1 MAGTNG
7 GTVSKYPTVLVYDR
21 RRKYTARN
29 MTPIKHSIP
38 PHIRHQITYFRTP
51 GGWGT
56 AKKNKK
62 NSRIK
67 LYAKYKSIDR
77 ENYKKLGESRKTLSI
92 KKIKFLQPKKKKL
105 FEFFE

>member
-38 PHIRHQITYFRTP
+38 PHIRHHITYFRTP

-56 AKKNKK
+56 AKII
-62 NSRIK
+62 R
-67 LYAKYKSIDR
+67 
-77 ENYKKLGESRKTLSI
+77 RKIQALNFTQ
-92 KKIKFLQPKKKKL
+92 K
-105 FEFFE
+105 